1 MEISEPQ
8 LEEKQI
14 AKPPKKRKAV
24 DVQPAFVKDEASP
37 TYKRPLIDLQDWKG
51 HRVLAQKGA
60 SFHPG
65 VIKSLR
71 NDQDIGVLFDG
82 ESLETMFYGVLSDRR
97 VHIIS
102 DSSPAAALVQI
113 GQTVCVR
120 GDVDESE
127 FKLGRVA
134 QKRNAPVSFLVALED
149 GGEKWVSRANLRLM
163 QSPWHE
169 DLEEQEIIDITTV
182 ATTTS
187 NVTTTSGSSS
197 QEPKAAMEERKD
209 DSMGSSSMM
218 AASGSGTSF
227 ESSELSTPRSG
238 ASTPAQQQQHK
249 DSPLQL
255 SSASLPMSQ
264 PLKKREIARSR
275 SVQSMESSRSSTPRS
290 PVNPQHKYK
299 KGDVISTPNGI
310 RKKFNGKQWRR
321 LCSKEGCSKESQRRG
336 YCSRHLSLKG
346 KAIRPLNYGHAHG
359 QLQDGSLDWE
369 DMDPNIDPRHA
380 THIDDRID
388 AANML
393 ISLSAKT
400 GSRTPGFS
408 PTSMQ
413 SAISPHHGHSPLS
426 QSLNSY
432 RSRST
437 SFAPI
442 SPHALQGPPPPH
454 LMSPR
459 RWSSSTPKG
468 AGEPLPPLN
477 TRYGSGGVPPGFQ
490 TQLNFGTPH
499 PPPPPPSDY
508 ARAKTGSL
516 SSVSNS
522 DILSESLDSG
532 LGLHTPGLPSRGD
545 TGMFHGRP
553 YSGRDTDS
561 SAGTYADDQDIR
573 ERRRYEYVLRHVGRQ
588 LRVRVTVYESDAGTS
603 TIYEMQK

>member
-187 NVTTTSGSSS
+187 NATTSSIS
-197 QEPKAAMEERKD
+197 QEPKATPLEERKD
-209 DSMGSSSMM
+209 DSLTSPPWQLPPATPPP
-218 AASGSGTSF
+218 AASAKN
-227 ESSELSTPRSG
+227 R
-238 ASTPAQQQQHK
+238 
-249 DSPLQL
+249 
-255 SSASLPMSQ
+255 
-264 PLKKREIARSR
+264 KR
-275 SVQSMESSRSSTPRS
+275 
-290 PVNPQHKYK
+290 
-299 KGDVISTPNGI
+299 
-310 RKKFNGKQWRR
+310 
-321 LCSKEGCSKESQRRG
+321 
-336 YCSRHLSLKG
+336 
-346 KAIRPLNYGHAHG
+346 
-359 QLQDGSLDWE
+359 
-369 DMDPNIDPRHA
+369 
-380 THIDDRID
+380 
-388 AANML
+388 
-393 ISLSAKT
+393 
-400 GSRTPGFS
+400 
-408 PTSMQ
+408 
-413 SAISPHHGHSPLS
+413 HH
-426 QSLNSY
+426 
-432 RSRST
+432 
-437 SFAPI
+437 
-442 SPHALQGPPPPH
+442 
-454 LMSPR
+454 
-459 RWSSSTPKG
+459 
-468 AGEPLPPLN
+468 
-477 TRYGSGGVPPGFQ
+477 
-490 TQLNFGTPH
+490 
-499 PPPPPPSDY
+499 
-508 ARAKTGSL
+508 
-516 SSVSNS
+516 
-522 DILSESLDSG
+522 
-532 LGLHTPGLPSRGD
+532 
-545 TGMFHGRP
+545 
-553 YSGRDTDS
+553 
-561 SAGTYADDQDIR
+561 
-573 ERRRYEYVLRHVGRQ
+573 
-588 LRVRVTVYESDAGTS
+588 
-603 TIYEMQK
+603 